1 MLGKVAMI
9 KCPKCEIENTLDS
22 KFCKGCA
29 TPIEEATV
37 KAFSDEMDELAAEGL
52 KAFNDH
58 RTGEAKLIAETVL
71 KPFPTHAAALSL
83 LGMSLEREGRLAE
96 ALDVYEKLLD
106 LNPNSALDRVKVQH
120 LRQTITDKAVD
131 IPEPRKGSSVL
142 AGIAAA
148 VLVISGG
155 AVIAMAMKPGANTS
169 SGSNVASNTLANGSN
184 WNPTKLD
191 AQNTNLVNP
200 NQEKS
205 DQPKTGMEVNT
216 DSPQVKPNTADPNR
230 VPPIQ
235 TPNPNE
241 NSTGT
246 GTQAGNFRPS
256 GRPNPMNGTLPDV
269 NNGGGTEPVRITGPI
284 GTAPNQAIPEQN
296 QGSTSAQGTST
307 SSKPNEVDDPS
318 PTVKRPNPGVVN
330 IEVGGSSG
338 KTPEKPEISGQ
349 QSPQQVA
356 NQHFL
361 MKKYGEAAAAY
372 EKVIAQGGGS
382 PSVYQRLAQCYE
394 HLGRKGDAANAYQ
407 RAIQLLE
414 ARGSKMTSREQSML
428 ESCKQALKLV
438 QG

>member
-1 MLGKVAMI
+1 MI

-29 TPIEEATV
+29 APIEESTV
-37 KAFSDEMDELAAEGL
+37 KAFTDEMDELAAEGL

-71 KPFPTHAAALSL
+71 KPFPSHAAALSL
-83 LGMSLEREGRLAE
+83 LGMCMEREGRLAE
-96 ALDVYEKLLD
+96 ALDVYEKLLE

-120 LRQTITDKAVD
+120 LRQTITDKAIEV
-131 IPEPRKGSSVL
+131 PEPRKGSSVL

-155 AVIAMAMKPGANTS
+155 AVIAMAMKPGANTNTGS
-169 SGSNVASNTLANGSN
+169 SVASNTLANGSN
-184 WNPTKLD
+184 WNPSKLD
-191 AQNTNLVNP
+191 AQNTNVANP
-200 NQEKS
+200 NQTKPDDVKS
-205 DQPKTGMEVNT
+205 GMEVNT
-216 DSPQVKPNTADPNR
+216 DSPQVKANPADPNR

-235 TPNPNE
+235 APNPNE
-241 NSTGT
+241 NPAGG
-246 GTQAGNFRPS
+246 GTQASNFRPS

-269 NNGGGTEPVRITGPI
+269 SDGGGTEPVRITGPI
-284 GTAPNQAIPEQN
+284 GASPNQGNSDPN
-296 QGSTSAQGTST
+296 QGGTNNQGTST
-307 SSKPNEVDDPS
+307 TARPTEADDPS

-330 IEVGGSSG
+330 IEVGGSTG
-338 KTPEKPEISGQ
+338 KTPDKPEVAGQ

-361 MKKYGEAAAAY
+361 MRKYGEAAAAY
-372 EKVIAQGGGS
+372 EKVVAQGGGS
-382 PSVYQRLAQCYE
+382 PSVYQRLGQCYE
-394 HLGRKGDAANAYQ
+394 HLGRKSDAANAYQ

-414 ARGSKMTSREQSML
+414 ARGSKMTTREQSML
-428 ESCKQALKLV
+428 ESCKQALKLI